1 MKLSTKLFIVSLTLV
16 KLLFGQES
24 GKLTIYSQP
33 PGCWVRVDSVLV
45 GKTPLDSLALPL
57 GTHHITISSP
67 ETGLWFHEEKN
78 FAVRIDSAGSQTV
91 SVRFS
96 RPVFLNTIP
105 YGAMVFAESKPV
117 GTTPLSL
124 PYARFFRK
132 RLVFEKN
139 GYQPDTLLLAS
150 PRPVLIRLKKKPG
163 FVEPQLPKF
172 PDLAFGEKKSYKKY
186 KFVLLATSVVSS
198 WAAFYFKNVADD
210 NFKKYRRTADPVLIN
225 RYWNKTRKFDRLS
238 DVALGVSYT
247 SLAGFIYFLIWK

>member
-1 MKLSTKLFIVSLTLV
+1 MSLTTKIFVVALV
-16 KLLFGQES
+16 LVQFLLGQET
-24 GKLTIYSQP
+24 GKITIYSEP
-33 PGCWVRVDSVLV
+33 SGCWVRVDSVLI
-45 GKTPLDSLALPL
+45 GKTPLDSLVLPS
-57 GTHHITISSP
+57 GTHRISIASP
-67 ETGLWFHEEKN
+67 ERGLWFNEEKN
-78 FAVRIDSAGSQTV
+78 FAVTIKPGKPQTI

-105 YGAMVFAESKPV
+105 YGAAVFSEAKLV
-117 GTTPLSL
+117 GTTPLLL
-124 PYARFFRK
+124 PYAHFFHK

-139 GYQPDTLLLAS
+139 GYQPDTLLLVS
-150 PRPVLIRLKKKPG
+150 PRPVLIRLQKKPG

-172 PDLAFGEKKSYKKY
+172 PDLALGEKKSYKKY
-186 KFVLLATSVVSS
+186 KFALLATSVVSS
-198 WAAFYFKNVADD
+198 WVAFYFKNVADD